1 MQGHYTI
8 TTLKCVQCS
17 GLLTTRL
24 PASFL
29 LRTSCSA
36 HCSIQIFRPS
46 SKRAIMINYYI
57 AALCI
62 PVTVALAPISVN
74 CTSGSSLHS
83 SSPCFQSM
91 DNSIEMQWLAWS
103 CSSWCEHQLDSL
115 SLLEVHHKLEH
126 PSMLAPLHFCTEAWV
141 LFRGTRLL
149 LLLLLL
155 LRSSINVGC
164 WS

>member
-29 LRTSCSA
+29 GPPALRTAPFKSLD
-36 HCSIQIFRPS
+36 HPP
-46 SKRAIMINYYI
+46 NVPLWYYI
-57 AALCI
+57 AALQI
-62 PVTVALAPISVN
+62 PVTFALAPISIN
-74 CTSGSSLHS
+74 CTSWSSLHS

-91 DNSIEMQWLAWS
+91 DNSIEMSRLAWS
-103 CSSWCEHQLDSL
+103 CGSWCMHQLDLL

-141 LFRGTRLL
+141 LLRSTRLL